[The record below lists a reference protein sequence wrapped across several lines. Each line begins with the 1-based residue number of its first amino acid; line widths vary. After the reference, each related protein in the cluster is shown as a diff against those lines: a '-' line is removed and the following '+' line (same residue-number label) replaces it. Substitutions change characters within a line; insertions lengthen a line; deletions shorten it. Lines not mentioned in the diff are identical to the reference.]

1 MRLLT
6 AVERFFERL
15 FERPSARLFRARLQ
29 PVQIQ
34 RRIERAME
42 HERLSG
48 TERTLVPNRF
58 RVALNPADLASFSDM
73 TASLAGELA
82 DAALSFARAHR
93 YTLRDRPR
101 VDIVADRLVRPGEVA
116 VAASFADPVEPPP
129 GVPAASATAGG
140 PAGGAS
146 PDGADPAGGRTMVFA
161 VPAVD
166 APLAILRE
174 IRPDGMGAEVRVDG
188 RPLSIGRAGENGL
201 VLRDSRVSRF
211 HGRLQARRGALVYTD
226 LGSTNGSLVN
236 GVPVT
241 EVVLGEG
248 DRLELGSTVLVVD
261 SVSVG

>member
-42 HERLSG
+42 HGRLSG

-58 RVALNPADLASFSDM
+58 RVSLNPVDLEAFAGM
-73 TASLAGELA
+73 TTGLAAELA

-93 YTLRDRPR
+93 FTLADRPR
-101 VDIVADRLVRPGEVA
+101 VDLVADPLVALGEIGVS
-116 VAASFADPVEPPP
+116 ASFEEPDV
-129 GVPAASATAGG
+129 GSTG
-140 PAGGAS
+140 PAGATGAEAAGQPPP
-146 PDGADPAGGRTMVFA
+146 PDGRTMVFA
-161 VPAVD
+161 VPTVEG
-166 APLAILRE
+166 PLATLRE
-174 IRPDGMGAEVRVDG
+174 IRPDGSAREVRLDG
-188 RPLSIGRAGENGL
+188 RPLSIGRASENGL

-211 HGRLQARRGALVYTD
+211 HGRLQARRGALVFTD

-248 DRLELGSTVLVVD
+248 DRIELGGTVLVVE

>member
-42 HERLSG
+42 HGRLSG
-48 TERTLVPNRF
+48 AERTLVPNRF
-58 RVALNPADLASFSDM
+58 RVSLNPVDLEAFAGM
-73 TASLAGELA
+73 TAGLAAELA

-93 YTLRDRPR
+93 FTLADRPR
-101 VDIVADRLVRPGEVA
+101 VDLVADPQIVLGEVG
-116 VAASFADPVEPPP
+116 VHASFEDPDLKPTGAP
-129 GVPAASATAGG
+129 GAP
-140 PAGGAS
+140 GAS
-146 PDGADPAGGRTMVFA
+146 GVGQAVPPDGTMVFA
-161 VPAVD
+161 VPTVD
-166 APLAILRE
+166 SPLATLRE
-174 IRPDGMGAEVRVDG
+174 IRPDGSVREVRLDG
-188 RPLSIGRAGENGL
+188 RPLSIGRASENGL

-211 HGRLQARRGALVYTD
+211 HGRLQGRRGALVYTD

-248 DRLELGSTVLVVD
+248 DRIELGGTVLVVE

>member
-42 HERLSG
+42 HGRLSG
-48 TERTLVPNRF
+48 AQRTLVPNRF
-58 RVALNPADLASFSDM
+58 RVSLNPVDLEAFAGM
-73 TASLAGELA
+73 TAGLAAELA

-93 YTLRDRPR
+93 FTLADRPR
-101 VDIVADRLVRPGEVA
+101 VDLVADPLVALGEVG
-116 VAASFADPVEPPP
+116 VRASFEDPDV
-129 GVPAASATAGG
+129 GSTGAPATGAGG
-140 PAGGAS
+140 VGQAAP
-146 PDGADPAGGRTMVFA
+146 PDGRTMVFA
-161 VPAVD
+161 VPTVD
-166 APLAILRE
+166 APLATLRE
-174 IRPDGMGAEVRVDG
+174 IRPDGSVREVRLDG
-188 RPLSIGRAGENGL
+188 RPLSIGRASENDL

-211 HGRLQARRGALVYTD
+211 HGRLQGRRGALVYTD

-241 EVVLGEG
+241 AVVLGEG
-248 DRLELGSTVLVVD
+248 DRIELGGTVLVVE